1 MFIRQY
7 FAENYEDR
15 DDAREIFSEAV
26 GAWKAQEGRRAGR
39 KAGAAKAKAT
49 RTYRAEVL
57 DDQRRNKTKR
67 VAARTKRNRAAQQD
81 EFDRRG
87 EDPVVQFVRRTRI
100 PKKRRE

>member
-1 MFIRQY
+1 LSRASY
-7 FAENYEDR
+7 PRVAGGP
-15 DDAREIFSEAV
+15 DDAVALRVDARGGCVMPREL
-26 GAWKAQEGRRAGR
+26 
-39 KAGAAKAKAT
+39 KAKAT